1 MDLRRLAPVAHRQHG
16 LITKHQAEAAGTSR
30 SSWYRAVSRGDLE
43 PIHPHVARLAAQPT
57 SREQRILAA
66 VLELRWTRSGERP
79 ELVVASHRSAAYLLG
94 LERPAVD
101 PVDVIVVGRGHARRL
116 DGVVVHR
123 PRVLADL
130 TPTVRHRVP
139 STNELRVLVDLGAV
153 DPAAVPAALD
163 RFAVTRRL
171 TRRTIEALLERH
183 ARSGRTG
190 VDDLRR
196 AFAAWP
202 FADGVP
208 DSELEL
214 AMARLLREY
223 GLPPAT
229 FHARIAGSEVDFAIE
244 GSPVLIECDGWAHHV
259 ADREQ
264 WEFDRDRD
272 AALHAAGRVVLRRSR
287 RQIVDEPAATAARI
301 RALVER
307 WSPHLLD
314 RRR

>member
-1 MDLRRLAPVAHRQHG
+1 MDIRRLTPVAHRQHG
-16 LITKHQAEAAGTSR
+16 LITTHQARDSGTSR
-30 SSWYRAVSRGDLE
+30 SAWYRAIGRGDLE
-43 PIHPHVARLAAQPT
+43 SVHPHVARLAARPA

-94 LERPAVD
+94 LDRPDHD
-101 PVDVIVVGRGHARRL
+101 PVDVIVVGSGHARRL

-130 TPTVRHRVP
+130 IPTVRHRIP
-139 STNELRVLVDLGAV
+139 CTNELRVLVDLGAV

-163 RFAVTRRL
+163 RFAVSRRL
-171 TRRTIEALLERH
+171 SRRTIEALLERH
-183 ARSGRTG
+183 ARPGRTG
-190 VDDLRR
+190 VTELRR
-196 AFAAWP
+196 ALAAWP
-202 FADGVP
+202 LDDGVP

-223 GLPPAT
+223 ALPPAT
-229 FHARIAGSEVDFAIE
+229 FHPRVAGYEVDFAIE
-244 GSPVLIECDGWAHHV
+244 GSPVVIECDGWAHHV
-259 ADREQ
+259 ADRDQ

-301 RALVER
+301 RALLER

-314 RRR
+314 RRT